1 VCEGV
6 LSLFCPKIFW
16 GFFLTIFYLIL
27 LANFMTFNHLCGFLL
42 TTFIYFT
49 YQFYEIDLKNTY
61 KEYTILYF
69 LLCTIF
75 KFYEW
80 KQRISQIIWTNL
92 WIGSAALWIMGYRKP
107 NKEQKTILF
116 KLHID
121 KNCFIPKTDF
131 YLKNVNSSETG
142 MVILQKTRC
151 WRQ

>member
-1 VCEGV
+1 MKVFCHYFVLRFFGV
-6 LSLFCPKIFW
+6 FFWPSSIWFCW
-16 GFFLTIFYLIL
+16 LTSWL
-27 LANFMTFNHLCGFLL
+27 LTTYVVFLL